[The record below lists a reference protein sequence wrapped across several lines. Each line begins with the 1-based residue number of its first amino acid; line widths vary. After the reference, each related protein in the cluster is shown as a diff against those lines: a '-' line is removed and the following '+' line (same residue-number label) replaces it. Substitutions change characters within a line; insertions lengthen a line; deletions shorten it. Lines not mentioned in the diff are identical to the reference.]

1 MCRWSVLDWTA
12 KVGKMVVRGVGG
24 IGILVKRVYFCS
36 IQGYIMGMTDQHIL
50 LQLKQMPDDLK
61 QEVLDF
67 IGYLL
72 MKHNLTQEG
81 KHKPTFGSAKGKYSM
96 KADFDEPLEV

>member
-1 MCRWSVLDWTA
+1 
-12 KVGKMVVRGVGG
+12 
-24 IGILVKRVYFCS
+24 
-36 IQGYIMGMTDQHIL
+36 MGMTDQHIL

-72 MKHNLTQEG
+72 MKHNLMQEG
-81 KHKPTFGSAKGKYSM
+81 KHKPAFGSAKGKYSM